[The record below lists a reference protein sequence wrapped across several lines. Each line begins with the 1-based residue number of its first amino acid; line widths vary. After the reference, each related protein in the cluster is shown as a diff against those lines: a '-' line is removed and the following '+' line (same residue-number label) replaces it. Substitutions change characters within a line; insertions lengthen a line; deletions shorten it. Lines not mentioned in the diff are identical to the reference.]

1 MKMDRATIESNGVAE
16 RLQQLSV
23 APKEVSTRSETP
35 PPRQQAQQGRHHHS
49 SPSFTDLSP
58 SRKENSSPIMS
69 IQKQVRPYDLTPVT
83 RNTGTAFVDDDRRH
97 VISPDDAHQKKG
109 LSLPS
114 SANMGTGSRPPLMR
128 REAPVLNPIPLGD
141 RSRSLGQVSELEQAD
156 DDEYDELDDN
166 ETFGEAIQFPE
177 RQRFYSFNS
186 RHQYIEQ
193 IPMVSNVPMS
203 KTPYQPSRHDLS
215 DVGSLSTE
223 ELSRI
228 FIHKD
233 MNPILM
239 EERQY
244 SIPSIRMANHLNGST
259 TTYDDDDE
267 DDLSK
272 DDASWSSR
280 GSSLYLPD
288 DDDVCVTQVLKF
300 TPTTPAKPVVILEDL
315 PFPEELTQS
324 EHCSV
329 DAVASNQ
336 DNFNNDNHNNH
347 KKRKES
353 HKKAFEWLRT
363 VEGTGDNCICEAAS
377 SKFLT
382 RGGRNGLTRQMSS
395 PPEV

>member
-1 MKMDRATIESNGVAE
+1 MEGSTIESSGVAE

-23 APKEVSTRSETP
+23 APSEGSTRSETP
-35 PPRQQAQQGRHHHS
+35 PPRQQTQQGRYHDS
-49 SPSFTDLSP
+49 SPSFMDLSP
-58 SRKENSSPIMS
+58 SRKENSSPIIS
-69 IQKQVRPYDLTPVT
+69 IQKQVRPYDLTPVM
-83 RNTGTAFVDDDRRH
+83 RNTGTAYVDDDRRH
-97 VISPDDAHQKKG
+97 VVSPEDTHQKKG

-114 SANMGTGSRPPLMR
+114 SAHLGSSSRPPLKR
-128 REAPVLNPIPLGD
+128 RDSPTLHPIPLGD
-141 RSRSLGQVSELEQAD
+141 RTRSLGNVTELEHKD
-156 DDEYDELDDN
+156 DDEYDELDELDN
-166 ETFGEAIQFPE
+166 EIVEEAIQFPS
-177 RQRFYSFNS
+177 RQKFYSFNS
-186 RHQYIEQ
+186 RHQYTEQ

-259 TTYDDDDE
+259 TTYDDDEE

-288 DDDVCVTQVLKF
+288 DDDVCVTQALKF
-300 TPTTPAKPVVILEDL
+300 TLTTTAKPVVILEDL
-315 PFPEELTQS
+315 PFPEALPQS
-324 EHCSV
+324 ENCSV
-329 DAVASNQ
+329 AAVASNQ
-336 DNFNNDNHNNH
+336 NNN

-353 HKKAFEWLRT
+353 HKKAYEWLRT

-382 RGGRNGLTRQMSS
+382 RGGRHGLERQMSS